1 VTALPL
7 SKQEFSTIPDEVWR
21 KLGDLLRS
29 TGVCEKHPRVFALS
43 EVSFEPELRALRQE
57 ILRAADDT
65 AARLLRMFWLADP
78 VARDAADAALGA
90 DFSDLLL
97 RFRVVEQVEGGLVSS
112 LVIMRFMGDFLLAED
127 LRRGGD
133 AVMGVGVL
141 TSRLV
146 QAVRSNE
153 QLASVLDLGCGAGA
167 VSLALASAAGRVT
180 ATDVN
185 PRAAALVRGNAALR
199 GVSNIETL
207 VGDLFTP
214 VAGRRFDCVLFH
226 PPFLAN
232 AEGAIFAEGGERGGE
247 RGDELALRALGEAAA
262 HLNDGGIAVI
272 VGELPIVDDTAIE
285 AAVSAV
291 VGADVN
297 LLVAERGEVDLDA
310 FSIGVAAHKYQA
322 LGPLFDQAVLARR
335 AHFDRMKISSLR
347 NVIVVVARARGPAF
361 RGTFQMSRAAEAIL
375 SRRDI
380 DALFRSFGLIAAGK
394 EALGAARLRLRPE
407 VELAR
412 LADGSAVLHASPS
425 CPLQIEGFGAETMKL
440 IDSLRAGK
448 PVTDTI
454 RKLTSHPSTHVH
466 RPSLLLAT
474 EQLLRAGVLEVAG

>member
-1 VTALPL
+1 MAPGDSLCRPRQNESSHDKHPL
-7 SKQEFSTIPDEVWR
+7 SRDIRICQVRGII
-21 KLGDLLRS
+21 DLAARYPFEAKYRMVIIDPADRLAREAAHTS
-29 TGVCEKHPRVFALS
+29 LKTLEEPPGHTVFAL
-43 EVSFEPELRALRQE
+43 
-57 ILRAADDT
+57 IT
-65 AARLLRMFWLADP
+65 AAPEAIIETIISRC
-78 VARDAADAALGA
+78 
-90 DFSDLLL
+90 
-97 RFRVVEQVEGGLVSS
+97 
-112 LVIMRFMGDFLLAED
+112 
-127 LRRGGD
+127 RRIN
-133 AVMGVGVL
+133 V
-141 TSRLV
+141 
-146 QAVRSNE
+146 
-153 QLASVLDLGCGAGA
+153 GA
-167 VSLALASAAGRVT
+167 VA
-180 ATDVN
+180 
-185 PRAAALVRGNAALR
+185 
-199 GVSNIETL
+199 
-207 VGDLFTP
+207 
-214 VAGRRFDCVLFH
+214 
-226 PPFLAN
+226 
-232 AEGAIFAEGGERGGE
+232 
-247 RGDELALRALGEAAA
+247 
-262 HLNDGGIAVI
+262 
-272 VGELPIVDDTAIE
+272 
-285 AAVSAV
+285 
-291 VGADVN
+291 
-297 LLVAERGEVDLDA
+297 RGEVDLDA